1 MEIGTAVFNFV
12 LNKRLAGI
20 FILSEGEKFEYFVW
34 IYRQTGKHTHTHTPS
49 SLSSSSIVVVVIF
62 ICSSNSV

>member
-34 IYRQTGKHTHTHTPS
+34 IYRQTGKHTHTHTHTHTIIII
-49 SLSSSSIVVVVIF
+49 IVVDRRRRYF
-62 ICSSNSV
+62 YLLK

>member
-20 FILSEGEKFEYFVW
+20 FILSEGEKFEYFV
-34 IYRQTGKHTHTHTPS
+34 
-49 SLSSSSIVVVVIF
+49 
-62 ICSSNSV
+62 